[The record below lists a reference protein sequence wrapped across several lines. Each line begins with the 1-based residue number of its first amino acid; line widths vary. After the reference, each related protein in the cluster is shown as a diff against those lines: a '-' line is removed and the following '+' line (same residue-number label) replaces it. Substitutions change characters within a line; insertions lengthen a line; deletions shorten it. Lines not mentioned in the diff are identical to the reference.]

1 MSTNNSK
8 QAAWVAIGSLFSFGF
23 SIVSSMIL
31 SRYFDKSEY
40 GTYRQVM
47 YVYQTLL
54 TVFTLGLP
62 KAYSYFLPRVN
73 PDEAKNLISKI
84 TRLFFILGGVFSV
97 ILFLCSPIIS
107 QILNNPDL
115 KVALRYFSPV
125 PFLMLPTMGLDG
137 ILSTYKET
145 KFLAG
150 YTIFTRIVMLC
161 CVALPIM
168 IWNFDYVEAII
179 GFAIASLFSALLA
192 MYLKFHPIKQNKNLP
207 TKTSYKEIFQFSLPL
222 LYASLWGV
230 LTTSSDQ
237 FFISRY
243 FGTEVFAEFSNGSI
257 ELPFVGMIVGACS
270 TVLSPIFSRMAYE
283 KVNLNKAAYPLWNS
297 VYKKTAMLVYPIIVY
312 CWVFADVIMVVLYGG
327 QYETSQ
333 IYFRIKILTYVF
345 SLIVF
350 APFLINTGKVKFYM
364 RVTAIFAI
372 MIWPVEYVC
381 ILLTNSPYS
390 ISVIS
395 LIFHVTKIFVF
406 LFVIAKMFQVKFHE
420 LFPLKL
426 IGKIIIPSFIIMY
439 ALRLLLD
446 FCNVQT
452 PIVVLITSLIAY
464 SIIFL
469 GYSKL
474 TKLDY
479 LSIIKPL
486 ITTK

>member
-207 TKTSYKEIFQFSLPL
+207 TKTSY
-222 LYASLWGV
+222 
-230 LTTSSDQ
+230 
-237 FFISRY
+237 
-243 FGTEVFAEFSNGSI
+243 
-257 ELPFVGMIVGACS
+257 
-270 TVLSPIFSRMAYE
+270 
-283 KVNLNKAAYPLWNS
+283 
-297 VYKKTAMLVYPIIVY
+297 
-312 CWVFADVIMVVLYGG
+312 
-327 QYETSQ
+327 
-333 IYFRIKILTYVF
+333 
-345 SLIVF
+345 
-350 APFLINTGKVKFYM
+350 
-364 RVTAIFAI
+364 
-372 MIWPVEYVC
+372 
-381 ILLTNSPYS
+381 
-390 ISVIS
+390 
-395 LIFHVTKIFVF
+395 
-406 LFVIAKMFQVKFHE
+406 
-420 LFPLKL
+420 
-426 IGKIIIPSFIIMY
+426 
-439 ALRLLLD
+439 
-446 FCNVQT
+446 
-452 PIVVLITSLIAY
+452 
-464 SIIFL
+464 
-469 GYSKL
+469 
-474 TKLDY
+474 
-479 LSIIKPL
+479 
-486 ITTK
+486 